1 MRATRAGADG
11 PQTPNGGWCIETP
24 MRQSPFLL
32 RQAASNA
39 RRISG
44 PAFSRSAAEAI
55 RTSKSPVPR

>member
-1 MRATRAGADG
+1 MHQ
-11 PQTPNGGWCIETP
+11 P
-24 MRQSPFLL
+24 PFRL

-55 RTSKSPVPR
+55 RTSCAQAAYISLMGAM